1 MLVYSTKGLSS
12 LASDV
17 NFFSFGYSFDQI
29 YFNFP
34 KSKKKKS
41 LVRIRNVYR

>member
-34 KSKKKKS
+34 KSKKKKKKS
-41 LVRIRNVYR
+41 CKN